1 MKLRTIVAATLLTGA
16 ICISPVAA
24 DEDTALV
31 THKSLKLEAALE
43 LANAALANCRS
54 QGFQVAVSV
63 VDRGGNLQVTLR
75 DRFAG
80 PHTPD
85 TSYRKAWTSVSF
97 RSDTLELSKL
107 TETGEAWAIR
117 MVTNALPLGGGVQIR
132 EGAGNMIGAVGVSG
146 APSGSADEVCAKA
159 GIAAIED
166 KIAF

>member
-1 MKLRTIVAATLLTGA
+1 MKFREILTATLLA
-16 ICISPVAA
+16 SSVCVAPSVA
-24 DEDTALV
+24 DEDSALV

-43 LANAALANCRS
+43 LANAALEKCRS

-146 APSGSADEVCAKA
+146 APSGGADEVCAKA